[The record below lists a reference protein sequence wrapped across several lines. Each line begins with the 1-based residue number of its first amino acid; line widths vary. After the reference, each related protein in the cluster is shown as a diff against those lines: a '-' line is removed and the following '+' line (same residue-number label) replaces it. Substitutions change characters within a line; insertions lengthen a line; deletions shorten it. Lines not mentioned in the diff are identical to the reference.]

1 MIRGF
6 SELWFFSLKIG
17 SIDLESS
24 VVVCIKHTGV
34 PCVFLGFF
42 SSIQVFSECVADDK
56 NLGTLYGPRVQLAEM
71 WVLLVETKKCCT
83 LQPWDSV
90 S

>member
-1 MIRGF
+1 MLARGVTSVCPGWEQPFCMIRAF

-24 VVVCIKHTGV
+24 VVMCIKHTGV

-71 WVLLVETKKCCT
+71 
-83 LQPWDSV
+83 
-90 S
+90 